1 MMMMMM
7 DTMINQSG
15 NMKQSK
21 QVIIIRKDLK
31 CRRGKEISQGAH
43 ASMSFLTKRITSN
56 PAQIALSVS
65 EVHWLQ
71 NSFRKITCCVDSEN
85 ELLQIHQ
92 RALDLG
98 LESHL
103 ITDSGFTEFNGVP
116 TNTAVAIGPDWEERI
131 NPVTQNLKL
140 Y

>member
-1 MMMMMM
+1 
-7 DTMINQSG
+7 
-15 NMKQSK
+15 MKQSK

-43 ASMSFLTKRITSN
+43 ASMSFLTRRIVSN
-56 PAQIALSVS
+56 PAQIALSAP
-65 EVHWLQ
+65 EVHWLL
-71 NSFRKITCCVDSEN
+71 NSFRKITCCVNSEE
-85 ELLQIHQ
+85 ELLEIHKM
-92 RALDLG
+92 ALDAG

-103 ITDSGFTEFNGVP
+103 ITDNGLTEFNGIP
-116 TNTAVAIGPDWEERI
+116 TNTAVAIGPDWEDRI